1 MISHIKQIF
10 ENQAVFFKEEASMTL
25 SFRLSALTK
34 LEEAILKYRDEI
46 HQALK
51 KDLGKSSFEAYITET
66 GFVLHE
72 LKFVKQ
78 NLKKWMREQNVP
90 SPQKLVFYSK
100 SSIKPTPRGQVLIIA
115 PWNYPFQLL
124 VSPLI
129 GAIAAG
135 NTIVLKPSENA
146 ANTASL
152 IEKIIGETFPS
163 KYISVINGDA
173 EISKAL
179 LEFDWDLIFFTGSTQ
194 VGKEI
199 AKAAAQHLTPVVLEL
214 GGKCPVIVHSDA
226 NINVAARRIVWGK
239 IINAGQTC
247 VAPDYILAHKS
258 VKEKLLK
265 QMIKVLQ
272 SMLGKHVKESG
283 AYGRII
289 NNRHFRRLTAL
300 LASTN
305 IVHGGEN
312 DERTLFIAPTIVDN
326 VQPSHPLMQDEI
338 FGPILP
344 VLEYETIE
352 DAIRF
357 VNRYTPPLAIYQFT
371 GSNKQ
376 FDLVARHTQSGA
388 LLKNDTIIHLSNL
401 HLPFGG
407 VRQSGM
413 GNYHGKYSFEAFSNN
428 RSMLKHATFFDPS
441 LRYPPYT
448 EKKWKLI
455 SKLLQ

>member
-1 MISHIKQIF
+1 MINQIKQIF
-10 ENQAVFFKEEASMTL
+10 ETQAGFFKEEAAMTL

-34 LEEAILKYRDEI
+34 LEEVILKYRDEI

-72 LKFVKQ
+72 LKFVKK
-78 NLKKWMREQNVP
+78 NLKKWMRKRKVP

-100 SSIKPTPRGQVLIIA
+100 SYINPTPRGQVLIIA

-135 NTIVLKPSENA
+135 NTVVLKPSENA
-146 ANTASL
+146 INTASL

-173 EISKAL
+173 ETSKAL
-179 LEFDWDLIFFTGSTQ
+179 LEFDWDMIFFTGSTH

-199 AKAAAQHLTPVVLEL
+199 AKAAAQRLTPVVLEL
-214 GGKCPVIVHSDA
+214 GGKCPAIVHSDA
-226 NINVAARRIVWGK
+226 NITVAARRIVWGK

-258 VKEKLLK
+258 VKEKLIK
-265 QMIKVLQ
+265 QMIKELQ
-272 SMLGKHVKESG
+272 SMLGKNVKESG

-289 NNRHFRRLTAL
+289 NERHFNRLKAL
-300 LASTN
+300 MTNSN
-305 IVHGGEN
+305 IVHGGEH
-312 DERTLFIAPTIVDN
+312 DADSLFIAPTIVDN
-326 VQPSHPLMQDEI
+326 VQPSHALMQEEI

-357 VNRYTPPLAIYQFT
+357 VNRSTSPLAIYQFT
-371 GSNKQ
+371 SSNKH

-401 HLPFGG
+401 HLPFEG
-407 VRQSGM
+407 VRHSGM
-413 GNYHGKYSFEAFSNN
+413 GSYHGKFSFEAFSNN
-428 RSMLKHATFFDPS
+428 RSVLKHATFFDPS

-448 EKKWKLI
+448 EKKWKII
-455 SKLLQ
+455 SKLL